1 MRNIVLPVLSAALL
15 SLAGCGGQGDDS
27 LGDDAADAAEAEA
40 ENIEAMA
47 DNASGEQA
55 DRLEGLADEVEDRGE
70 AAEKR
75 IDESDVDAGELTD
88 AQKNALVNGQ

>member
-1 MRNIVLPVLSAALL
+1 MRNIALPIFSAVLM

-27 LGDDAADAAEAEA
+27 LGDNAADATEAEA
-40 ENIEAMA
+40 ENIQAMA
-47 DNASGEQA
+47 DNASGAQA

-70 AAEKR
+70 AAEER

-88 AQKNALVNGQ
+88 AQKNALVNGH

>member
-1 MRNIVLPVLSAALL
+1 MRNIVLPVLSAVLL
-15 SLAGCGGQGDDS
+15 SVSGCGGQGDDS
-27 LGDDAADAAEAEA
+27 LGDNAADAAEADA

-47 DNASGEQA
+47 DNASGAQA

-70 AAEKR
+70 AAEER
-75 IDESDVDAGELTD
+75 IDASDVDAGELTD

>member
-1 MRNIVLPVLSAALL
+1 MRNIVLPILTAVML

-27 LGDDAADAAEAEA
+27 LGDDAADVAEAEA

-47 DNASGEQA
+47 DNATGAQA

-70 AAEKR
+70 AAEER